1 MKKIMALCISGLIA
15 LCFSM
20 SLHAQSSQQDLD
32 QVELMKQLV
41 GSWTAETGVD
51 STLVWE
57 AIPSGKGYE
66 ENIYFKVKGETYET
80 AKGIIGFSQEFQ
92 TVNMVFLWE
101 NGGISYDIG
110 KFVSDKRAFFERFD
124 SDPSHV
130 TGTMDYRFLT
140 PSKFTLTFKMRG
152 AASTWDDAVV
162 NEWTWTFIRT
172 KK

>member
-1 MKKIMALCISGLIA
+1 
-15 LCFSM
+15 
-20 SLHAQSSQQDLD
+20 
-32 QVELMKQLV
+32 MKQFI

-51 STLVWE
+51 STILWE
-57 AIPSGKGYE
+57 LIPSGKGYE
-66 ENIYFKVKGETYET
+66 ENINFKAKGETYST
-80 AKGIIGFSQEFQ
+80 AKVISGFSHEFQ
-92 TVNMVFLWE
+92 AVNMFLLWE
-101 NGGISYDIG
+101 NGGISFDIG

-140 PSKFTLTFKMRG
+140 PGKLTITFKMGG

-172 KK
+172 KE